1 MTEQKRT
8 EIAMA
13 AVDFAGLFNS
23 YFDPVNVMG
32 YKIQLTAPEG
42 QSTGGG
48 VQARQHITLV
58 DEAGGKTVVVGAC
71 NPADKTAELRTH
83 DHVATRFGQHYQGT
97 PFPIPAGEF
106 DGLRQK
112 FAQFFQSQGYTVS
125 TAAQKAARAG
135 DAAAKGGSSTGL
147 IIALVVL
154 LLGLAGAA
162 VWYFGFNQ
170 AQ

>member
-8 EIAMA
+8 EVAMA

-32 YKIQLTAPEG
+32 FKIQLTAPEG

-48 VQARQHITLV
+48 VQARQHITMI

-71 NPADKTAELRTH
+71 NTAQKTAELRTH
-83 DHVATRFGQHYQGT
+83 DHVASRFGAHYEGT
-97 PFPIPAGEF
+97 PFPIPAGEY

-125 TAAQKAARAG
+125 TAVQRKAAGGGAP
-135 DAAAKGGSSTGL
+135 AKGGSSTGL

-162 VWYFGFNQ
+162 VWYFGFYQ
-170 AQ
+170 KG

>member
-13 AVDFAGLFNS
+13 AVDFAGLFNT
-23 YFDPVNVMG
+23 YFDPVEVLG

-48 VQARQHITLV
+48 VQARQHITLS
-58 DEAGGKTVVVGAC
+58 DEAGGKTVVVGGC
-71 NPADKTAELRTH
+71 NTANKTAELRTY
-83 DHVATRFGQHYQGT
+83 DHVAARFGQRYEGM

-112 FAQFFQSQGYTVS
+112 FAQFLQGQGYTVT
-125 TAAQKAARAG
+125 TAVQKASKAG
-135 DAAAKGGSSTGL
+135 GPAAKSRGSRGL
-147 IIALVVL
+147 IIALVVI
-154 LLGLAGAA
+154 LLGLAGVA
-162 VWYFGFNQ
+162 VWYFELYRLS
-170 AQ
+170 